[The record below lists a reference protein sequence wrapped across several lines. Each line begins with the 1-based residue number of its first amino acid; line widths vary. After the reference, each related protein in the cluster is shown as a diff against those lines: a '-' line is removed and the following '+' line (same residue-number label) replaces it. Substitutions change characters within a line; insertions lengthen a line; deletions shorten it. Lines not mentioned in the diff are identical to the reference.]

1 MPRRIPAVY
10 DPVNAKLCRRNPIR
24 GLLEVE
30 TAGGGG
36 GNVTID
42 ATIGDIFSATGST
55 ITGDAVNEDK
65 IVFWDQSLGRLTY
78 PAIGGGLTINGQSIE
93 ADVQGSITLY

>member
-1 MPRRIPAVY
+1 MPRRLPAVY
-10 DPVNAKLCRRNPIR
+10 DPVNGKLYGEDPIA
-24 GLLEVE
+24 GLLEVLG
-30 TAGGGG
+30 TGGGG

-65 IVFWDQSLGRLTY
+65 IVFWDK
-78 PAIGGGLTINGQSIE
+78 A
-93 ADVQGSITLY
+93 